1 MKHILLLLFVCIIS
15 YTDVQA
21 QTILGISAGFS
32 DSGPSPNINGYGYI
46 GYNFKMGVNAGIKST
61 LGYTQTIIPSKTIG
75 DRTVFSGALMKVA
88 PEFVLT
94 PDRYNPFR
102 FNIGAAFY
110 GGKNY
115 VKKTVYMPG
124 GSFGLSWGFNVN
136 DHNYEIVGD
145 IVSLFG
151 KDKIGSFSSKMHLM
165 SFIGLATR
173 FGKTK
178 KYAE

>member
-1 MKHILLLLFVCIIS
+1 MKQIVISFLACIIACTNIS
-15 YTDVQA
+15 A

-32 DSGPSPNINGYGYI
+32 DSGPAPNINGYGYI
-46 GYNFKMGVNAGIKST
+46 GYNFKMGANAGVKSI

-75 DRTVFSGALMKVA
+75 DKTVFSGALVKVA

-115 VKKTVYMPG
+115 LKKTVYLPG

-151 KDKIGSFSSKMHLM
+151 KDNIGSFSSKMHLM
-165 SFIGLATR
+165 SFIGFATR

-178 KYAE
+178 KYSE